1 MGVHD
6 LWSILGPVRES
17 VPLYSLTGKTL
28 AVDLSLWVC
37 EAQHVQAM
45 MGKVTKPHL
54 RNLFFR
60 ISSLTLMGVKLIFVM
75 EGEAPKLKAET
86 MSKRTDM
93 RFGGFDKSAPK
104 KQTTKTTNR
113 GRFNAV
119 LRECAEML
127 DCLGVPWV
135 TAAGEAEAMCAFL
148 DAQGLVDGCITN
160 DGDAFL
166 YGAQTVYRNFN
177 MNTKDPQVDCYR
189 TSRVETELQ
198 LARETLVGLAI
209 LLGCDYIPKGIPGV
223 GKEQALKLIQT
234 LKGQTLLQRFSQ
246 WREEG
251 VVAPEWVLKKVPH
264 CHLCHHPGSAK
275 AHERSGCVLCDSKH
289 FCEPQDYDYQCPCHW
304 HCCEQTRQASS
315 TDASIR
321 KKTLASDK
329 FPFTEIINEFLVD
342 KDKPVHNFKRRKP
355 NMLLMQNFAYNKM
368 EWPKHYTSEKVLVLM
383 TYTELMNRKHG
394 RATSSLIKPLR
405 IWKPRVRNAIASFEI
420 IWSKPDHYVFSEDH
434 PEDSQ
439 DEVRTVEEEALFRL
453 AYPHVVELYLRE
465 KAENKTKK
473 KKPKGKKDHCDVSD
487 LLAKMSLHSS
497 TADNNTQQPSAAA
510 AALTI
515 TTSNNSVLVLEGP
528 ESPKKHLDPGKDHP
542 RLEVRLGAQTQEVM
556 SPPSFTSSGKIP
568 EAAASPSVS
577 MVMDALH
584 LSDIDWESFTSSP
597 PPQAAGARTATDP
610 KSLQTTN
617 DSVEETITKLGPST
631 DLRAAMAVP
640 GPCYAECSLRDRV
653 LMRNTCK
660 SVNMADNDDVTTIHV
675 NSQSAAP
682 LDLIDSNKSGPKP
695 MALIPIKSS
704 NDSKPSE
711 QLLVCGKKATLV
723 DKDQSIALPHKP
735 RPAHHSSKPISLN
748 STQTGPVT
756 ATQTQGAKQHGAGEP
771 KSPQKYRFVKKAI
784 SSSAL
789 PQRSHS
795 KPSDTQPGRDDR
807 NMKSHQQ
814 TKKSVCASVCSSS
827 EDSDTENQCRGGGQ
841 SRAKVKPKSRPRCQ
855 YLTDYSL
862 KPTSKPSTSTKAA
875 WDTVTAQPLRPR
887 AVSASMGE
895 QPILGSSV
903 STIGKCQD
911 VPPIR
916 VDDIVFIPSPVSPV
930 TMSDGDDSV
939 ICSKSPLPLAERV
952 KLKFLK

>member
-1 MGVHD
+1 MGVYD

-17 VPLYSLTGKTL
+17 VPLYSLTGMTL

-60 ISSLTLMGVKLIFVM
+60 VSSLTLMGVKLVFVL

-160 DGDAFL
+160 DGDTFL

-189 TSRVETELQ
+189 TSRMETELQ

-264 CHLCHHPGSAK
+264 CHLCRHPGSAK

-289 FCEPQDYDYQCPCHW
+289 FCEPQDYDYQCPCQW

-315 TDASIR
+315 TDAR
-321 KKTLASDK
+321 CQFLYGHFA
-329 FPFTEIINEFLVD
+329 FQIINEFLVD
-342 KDKPVHNFKRRKP
+342 KDKPVHNFKWRKP

-383 TYTELMNRKHG
+383 TYNELMNRKHG

-453 AYPHVVELYLRE
+453 AYPHVVERYLKE
-465 KAENKTKK
+465 KAENKTKSK
-473 KKPKGKKDHCDVSD
+473 KDKPSDHCDVSD

-515 TTSNNSVLVLEGP
+515 TPSNNSVLVLEGP
-528 ESPKKHLDPGKDHP
+528 GSESPKKHLDPGKDHP
-542 RLEVRLGAQTQEVM
+542 RLEVRLGAQIQEVM
-556 SPPSFTSSGKIP
+556 SPLSFTSSGKIP
-568 EAAASPSVS
+568 EAVASSPSVS

-584 LSDIDWESFTSSP
+584 LSDIDWESQSFTSSP
-597 PPQAAGARTATDP
+597 PPQAAGACTATDP

-617 DSVEETITKLGPST
+617 DSVEERITKL
-631 DLRAAMAVP
+631 
-640 GPCYAECSLRDRV
+640 
-653 LMRNTCK
+653 
-660 SVNMADNDDVTTIHV
+660 
-675 NSQSAAP
+675 
-682 LDLIDSNKSGPKP
+682 
-695 MALIPIKSS
+695 
-704 NDSKPSE
+704 
-711 QLLVCGKKATLV
+711 
-723 DKDQSIALPHKP
+723 
-735 RPAHHSSKPISLN
+735 
-748 STQTGPVT
+748 
-756 ATQTQGAKQHGAGEP
+756 
-771 KSPQKYRFVKKAI
+771 
-784 SSSAL
+784 
-789 PQRSHS
+789 
-795 KPSDTQPGRDDR
+795 
-807 NMKSHQQ
+807 
-814 TKKSVCASVCSSS
+814 
-827 EDSDTENQCRGGGQ
+827 
-841 SRAKVKPKSRPRCQ
+841 
-855 YLTDYSL
+855 
-862 KPTSKPSTSTKAA
+862 
-875 WDTVTAQPLRPR
+875 
-887 AVSASMGE
+887 
-895 QPILGSSV
+895 
-903 STIGKCQD
+903 
-911 VPPIR
+911 
-916 VDDIVFIPSPVSPV
+916 
-930 TMSDGDDSV
+930 
-939 ICSKSPLPLAERV
+939 
-952 KLKFLK
+952 

>member
-60 ISSLTLMGVKLIFVM
+60 VSSLTLMGVKLVFVM

-264 CHLCHHPGSAK
+264 CHLCCHPGSAK

-315 TDASIR
+315 TDAR
-321 KKTLASDK
+321 CHFMYGHFA
-329 FPFTEIINEFLVD
+329 FQIINEFLVD
-342 KDKPVHNFKRRKP
+342 KDKPVHNFKWRKP

-368 EWPKHYTSEKVLVLM
+368 LWPKHYTSEKVLVLM

-465 KAENKTKK
+465 KAENKTKSK
-473 KKPKGKKDHCDVSD
+473 VNI
-487 LLAKMSLHSS
+487 LY
-497 TADNNTQQPSAAA
+497 
-510 AALTI
+510 
-515 TTSNNSVLVLEGP
+515 NNSVWVLEGP
-528 ESPKKHLDPGKDHP
+528 ESESPKRHLDPGKDHP
-542 RLEVRLGAQTQEVM
+542 RLEVSLGAQIQEVM

-568 EAAASPSVS
+568 EAAASSPSVS
-577 MVMDALH
+577 VVMDALH
-584 LSDIDWESFTSSP
+584 LSDIDWESQSFTSSP
-597 PPQAAGARTATDP
+597 PPQAVGARTATDP

-617 DSVEETITKLGPST
+617 DSVEERITKL
-631 DLRAAMAVP
+631 
-640 GPCYAECSLRDRV
+640 
-653 LMRNTCK
+653 
-660 SVNMADNDDVTTIHV
+660 
-675 NSQSAAP
+675 
-682 LDLIDSNKSGPKP
+682 
-695 MALIPIKSS
+695 
-704 NDSKPSE
+704 
-711 QLLVCGKKATLV
+711 
-723 DKDQSIALPHKP
+723 
-735 RPAHHSSKPISLN
+735 
-748 STQTGPVT
+748 
-756 ATQTQGAKQHGAGEP
+756 
-771 KSPQKYRFVKKAI
+771 
-784 SSSAL
+784 
-789 PQRSHS
+789 
-795 KPSDTQPGRDDR
+795 
-807 NMKSHQQ
+807 
-814 TKKSVCASVCSSS
+814 
-827 EDSDTENQCRGGGQ
+827 
-841 SRAKVKPKSRPRCQ
+841 
-855 YLTDYSL
+855 
-862 KPTSKPSTSTKAA
+862 
-875 WDTVTAQPLRPR
+875 
-887 AVSASMGE
+887 
-895 QPILGSSV
+895 
-903 STIGKCQD
+903 
-911 VPPIR
+911 
-916 VDDIVFIPSPVSPV
+916 
-930 TMSDGDDSV
+930 
-939 ICSKSPLPLAERV
+939 
-952 KLKFLK
+952 